1 MSPASLLS
9 LTSSMGMSFLIHQA
23 RISADEFLS
32 LQREVVFLPY
42 KPSLKLGS
50 CTRIMKQRLSVDV
63 PLEQIEAFCR
73 KWEISDLSLFGS
85 VLREDFRPD
94 SDIDALVQFVPEAKH
109 GLFNLVRM
117 RNELEEIFG
126 RDVDLISRRGV
137 EASRNPIRRKA
148 ILDSAR
154 TIYAAA
160 R

>member
-1 MSPASLLS
+1 
-9 LTSSMGMSFLIHQA
+9 
-23 RISADEFLS
+23 
-32 LQREVVFLPY
+32 
-42 KPSLKLGS
+42 
-50 CTRIMKQRLSVDV
+50 MKQRLSVDV
-63 PLEQIEAFCR
+63 PLKQIEAFCR
-73 KWEISDLSLFGS
+73 KWGISDLSLFGS

-94 SDIDALVQFVPEAKH
+94 SDIDVLVQFVPGVKH